1 MVTVLCPPSPP
12 LRPPTSGQRVSL
24 PLVPSDPPGSRRL
37 TAELTR
43 PVGKR
48 VAASPAWPKNVS
60 TFGNELRRL
69 APQLRLHG
77 LFIDIERR
85 HDGRI
90 VTLS

>member
-1 MVTVLCPPSPP
+1 
-12 LRPPTSGQRVSL
+12 
-24 PLVPSDPPGSRRL
+24 
-37 TAELTR
+37 
-43 PVGKR
+43 VGKQ
-48 VAASPAWPKNVS
+48 VAASAGWPKSVS

-77 LFIDIERR
+77 LFIDFERR